1 MDFDDNESMDG
12 SGGVVMSTVV
22 TNEDGSVLGP
32 DTAFAS
38 MSRDEIAKR
47 EEDHGG
53 LRKMSSFSFHSPS

>member
-1 MDFDDNESMDG
+1 MDIEDSDSMDG
-12 SGGVVMSTVV
+12 AGGVVMSTVV

-32 DTAFAS
+32 DTTFAS

-53 LRKMSSFSFHSPS
+53 LRKITSHI